1 MVNSDPF
8 PAFPS
13 RSYFYMEEREGGK
26 RRGYLFVLFTLPFS
40 NFFMV
45 PFKKFPRQKATFGV
59 ACYSS
64 DDLNHVLCTYY
75 FAI

>member
-8 PAFPS
+8 PALPS
-13 RSYFYMEEREGGK
+13 RSFFYGGER
-26 RRGYLFVLFTLPFS
+26 RRKKARFSLFFLFTLPFS

-59 ACYSS
+59 ACHSS

-75 FAI
+75 FVI